1 MKFSRHTA
9 FVAAFLFLLGGYGC
23 DSLQPAEEVVEA
35 CEAVCDRLDFC
46 ETPLLK
52 YDPADI
58 LNDPTVEVDC
68 FATCD
73 DLDDL
78 ESEISQSCKDAIT
91 TVFECTES
99 LNCNVVENFDFTR
112 QGRILLNTSPGNDNL
127 NNKVFTSPPQHFV
140 EAYNS
145 CEGTAEECDGHFAAS
160 CGLARNARD
169 YDYCPVNTN
178 CIRCNVFGLP
188 LPNRGRPQCPDPQRN
203 PPETWGACSISG
215 FDMITMLVDDCA
227 TEYIAMA
234 EECRGEPK
242 F

>member
-1 MKFSRHTA
+1 MKFLRHTA

-52 YDPADI
+52 FDDEG
-58 LNDPTVEVDC
+58 LPTVEVDC

-99 LNCNVVENFDFTR
+99 LECDVVVDFDFRR
-112 QGRILLNTSPGNDNL
+112 QGRILLNIGPGSDTALAGNP
-127 NNKVFTSPPQHFV
+127 VFTSPPQHFV

-145 CEGTAEECDGHFAAS
+145 CEDTAEECDGHFAAS
-160 CGLARNARD
+160 CGLPRRAGA
-169 YDYCPVNTN
+169 YDYCPVNSN
-178 CIRCNVFGLP
+178 CIRCNPFGVP
-188 LPNRGRPQCPDPQRN
+188 VPFRGLPQCPDPQRN
-203 PPETWGACSISG
+203 PPDLWGACTISG